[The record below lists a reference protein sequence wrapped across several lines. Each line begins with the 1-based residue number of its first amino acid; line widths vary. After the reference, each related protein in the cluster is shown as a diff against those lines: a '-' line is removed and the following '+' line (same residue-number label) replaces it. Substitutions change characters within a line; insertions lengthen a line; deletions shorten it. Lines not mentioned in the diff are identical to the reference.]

1 MWFKFVI
8 YLIIL
13 SNLFISYYY
22 KGEGN
27 ILWCIVD
34 VLNVEMKLVMIIMF
48 YIVSSVFGLLLGNCL
63 LGMFVFMYGE
73 GNINK
78 LYYVWNLLIIY

>member
-8 YLIIL
+8 YLRIL

-34 VLNVEMKLVMIIMF
+34 VLNVNLWNEISNDNNV
-48 YIVSSVFGLLLGNCL
+48 
-63 LGMFVFMYGE
+63 
-73 GNINK
+73 
-78 LYYVWNLLIIY
+78 LYC

>member
-48 YIVSSVFGLLLGNCL
+48 YIVSSVGNVC
-63 LGMFVFMYGE
+63 F
-73 GNINK
+73 
-78 LYYVWNLLIIY
+78 YVWRRKY